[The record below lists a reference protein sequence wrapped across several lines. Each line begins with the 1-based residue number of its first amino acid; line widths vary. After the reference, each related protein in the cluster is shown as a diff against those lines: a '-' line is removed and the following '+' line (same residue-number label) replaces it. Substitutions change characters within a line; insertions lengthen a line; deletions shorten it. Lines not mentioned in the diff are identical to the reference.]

1 MTSSS
6 KKSQKT
12 SSHLDNKI
20 QQLKDKQQTLETKM
34 VQQLYRAL
42 KSHQGFLLP
51 FPTLMGGLIDVMEQA
66 KSDSHQAEA
75 WNVSGGKF
83 LRQRIRQQSNVTP
96 SKSNPEVSKLP
107 TAMEKSHDQA

>member
-20 QQLKDKQQTLETKM
+20 QQLKEKQQTLETKM

-51 FPTLMGGLIDVMEQA
+51 CPTLMGGLMEVMEQA
-66 KSDSHQAEA
+66 KANSNQAEA
-75 WNVSGGKF
+75 WNMTGEKF
-83 LRQRIRQQSNVTP
+83 LRKRTKQQPKITS
-96 SKSNPEVSKLP
+96 SKNIPAVSTSP
-107 TAMEKSHDQA
+107 TAMENPND